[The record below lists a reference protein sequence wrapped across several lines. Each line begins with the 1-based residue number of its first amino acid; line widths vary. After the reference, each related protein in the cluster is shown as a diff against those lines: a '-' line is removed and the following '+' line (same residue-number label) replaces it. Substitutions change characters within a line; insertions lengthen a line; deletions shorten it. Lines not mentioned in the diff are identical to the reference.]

1 MRHISLLSVRLSV
14 SSVVVISILVLP
26 ADDNICVARL
36 VARNSF
42 NVSTDVACALRLDKF
57 AAKA

>member
-1 MRHISLLSVRLSV
+1 MSRISLLSVRLSV
-14 SSVVVISILVLP
+14 SSIVAISILVLP

-42 NVSTDVACALRLDKF
+42 DVSTDVTRALRLDKF